1 MMFASLTS
9 AVYRR
14 EARLPP
20 WKRWLLT
27 GYCAATMPW
36 RRLFVRRAAAR
47 GRLPI
52 PVLFYHRVDDD
63 AATDWTMTTAEFA
76 AQIDFLREEFELISL
91 SEVCR
96 RIASGSNDRR
106 CAAVTFDD
114 GYADNCRFAIPF
126 LLDHGI
132 PFTYFVTL
140 ENVLHGRPFA
150 HDIALGRAFAPNTLS
165 QIRAMA
171 EGGAEI
177 GAHTATHCDLGRNW
191 PPDRLYAE
199 VVEAGRQ
206 LAELVGCPVRH
217 FAFPFGRRENLDPRA
232 AELARR
238 AGYLSVCSA
247 YGGYNWPG
255 ENPFHIRRIG
265 ANRDLIQVK
274 NHLTFDPRKLNLH
287 RDDPLPCDRAEEQPQ
302 RSETDPSGPSPAAI
316 PSAVAL
322 PSPGVTPSPAVPPS
336 PAASARDQADR
347 LADEVASLLSLV
359 QPALPEVPAAAQ
371 RKV

>member
-1 MMFASLTS
+1 MMFASLAA

-20 WKRWLLT
+20 WKRWLL
-27 GYCAATMPW
+27 GAYCAATMPW

-52 PVLFYHRVDDD
+52 PVLFYHRIDDD
-63 AATDWTMTTAEFA
+63 AATPWTMTSAEFA
-76 AQIDFLREEFELISL
+76 AQIRFLCEEFELISL

-96 RIASGSNDRR
+96 RLAAGENSRR
-106 CAAVTFDD
+106 CAAITFDD
-114 GYADNCRFAIPF
+114 GYADNCRFAVPY
-126 LLDHGI
+126 LLDRGI

-140 ENVLHGRPFA
+140 ENVVRGRPFA
-150 HDIALGRAFAPNTLS
+150 HDINVGRAFAPNTLS
-165 QIRAMA
+165 QIRTMA
-171 EGGAEI
+171 DGGAEI
-177 GAHTATHCDLGRNW
+177 GAHTATHCDLGQVRSAE
-191 PPDRLYAE
+191 RLHAE

-217 FAFPFGRRENLDPRA
+217 FAFPFGRPENLSPAA

-238 AGYLSVCSA
+238 AGYWSVSSA

-287 RDDPLPCDRAEEQPQ
+287 RADPLPNPVADGLPERSNADQPAPVGLPLAGAPSHEQAEK
-302 RSETDPSGPSPAAI
+302 
-316 PSAVAL
+316 
-322 PSPGVTPSPAVPPS
+322 
-336 PAASARDQADR
+336 
-347 LADEVASLLSLV
+347 LADEVATLLSIV
-359 QPALPEVPAAAQ
+359 QPALPALPAPVHHDA
-371 RKV
+371 

>member
-20 WKRWLLT
+20 WKRRLLT
-27 GYCAATMPW
+27 AYCAATMPW

-52 PVLFYHRVDDD
+52 PVLFYHRIDDD
-63 AATDWTMTTAEFA
+63 AATAWTMTTAEFA
-76 AQIDFLREEFELISL
+76 AQIDFLRREFELISL

-96 RIASGSNDRR
+96 RIASGRNDRR
-106 CAAVTFDD
+106 SAAITFDD
-114 GYADNCRFAIPF
+114 GYADNCRFAIPL
-126 LLDHGI
+126 LLDLGL

-140 ENVLHGRPFA
+140 ENVLRGHPFA
-150 HDIALGRAFAPNTLS
+150 HDIAMGRAFAPNTLS
-165 QIRAMA
+165 QIRTMA
-171 EGGAEI
+171 DGGAEI
-177 GAHTATHCDLGRNW
+177 GAHTATHCDLGQDW
-191 PPDRLYAE
+191 STDRLSAE
-199 VVEAGRQ
+199 VVEAGRK

-217 FAFPFGRRENLDPRA
+217 FAFPFGRHENLNPRA

-287 RDDPLPCDRAEEQPQ
+287 RDDPLPTALADDRPQ
-302 RSETDPSGPSPAAI
+302 RPEAAPPAPSPAAI
-316 PSAVAL
+316 PSAAAPL
-322 PSPGVTPSPAVPPS
+322 SPGAPE
-336 PAASARDQADR
+336 RDQAET
-347 LADEVASLLSLV
+347 LANEVASLFSIMS
-359 QPALPEVPAAAQ
+359 PLPEVPAPAQ
-371 RKV
+371 RKA